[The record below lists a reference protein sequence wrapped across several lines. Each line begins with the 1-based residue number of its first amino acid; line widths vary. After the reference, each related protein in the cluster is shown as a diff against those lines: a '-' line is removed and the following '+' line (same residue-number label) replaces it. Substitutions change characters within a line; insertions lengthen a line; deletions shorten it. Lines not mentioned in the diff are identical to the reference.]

1 MRARLE
7 GAMSRRRLRGWN
19 PPLENINALV
29 ASGGPRLLA
38 RSRELVVTNGYA
50 ANACEAFA
58 ANLVGDGIKPSSLI
72 GDADLRDRVQRLWL
86 AWTDEA
92 DADGLTDFYG
102 LQAMVARE
110 MFVAGECFVR
120 LRPRRAEDGLPVPLQ
135 LQLLQS
141 EMLPFEKTETAANG
155 NRIRCGIEFDAIG
168 RRVAYHFRR
177 RHPGDSTD
185 QGGPV
190 IPETVRV
197 PAADVLHIYRP
208 IDAGQIRG
216 LPHVAPAMVRLFLL
230 DQYDD
235 AELDRK
241 KTAAMFAG
249 FITKTAPEEPMMG
262 EADADP
268 DGAAIA
274 SLEPGTMQVLLPGED
289 VRFSSPADVGGGYE
303 AFQYRTLLAVSASL
317 GLPYHLVTGDVRQ
330 ANYSSLRAELV
341 EFRRRVGQLQ
351 HGVLV
356 HQLCRAVWRRW
367 LETAALSGALDLDD
381 PVAARPVQWIPPRWD
396 WVDPLKDIQAQVLA
410 MEAGITSR
418 RKVVEGTGYDIE
430 EVDRENAADAKR
442 AAGSGP
448 ALPHEPRRDPRRAG
462 DARGAAR
469 SGRRREI
476 RATASTRQPN
486 RSESM
491 ASWYAIRARATGAEV
506 AIYDEIGAYGVSAKG
521 FLTELG
527 ALPEGTPV
535 DLRLN
540 SPGGSVFDAVAIHN
554 ALKRHEGNVTVWI
567 DGIAAS
573 AASYVAMAGDE
584 IVMPENAFLMI
595 HDPSGLVM
603 GTAGDMRAMAEA
615 LEKVKGALVQGYAAK
630 SGRTPEE
637 VSALMSAETWLDAAD
652 ALAQGFADRLI
663 EPVRIAARF
672 DIGRFRNA
680 PPELAEAVEGD
691 GTDAETVP
699 DGNGSEDNAA
709 DIVGSDDDVTPDA
722 DAAPRSETEGT
733 DVADGRHPS
742 G

>member
-1 MRARLE
+1 MFDLFRRPKPGGPAAMRARLE
-7 GAMSRRRLRGWN
+7 GAMAKRRLRGWN

-72 GDADLRDRVQRLWL
+72 TDAALHDRVQKLWL

-102 LQAMVARE
+102 LQAMIARE

-120 LRPRRAEDGLPVPLQ
+120 LRPRRAEDGLLVPLQ

-141 EMLPFEKTETAANG
+141 EMLPFEKTEMDPNG
-155 NRIRCGIEFDAIG
+155 NRIRCGIEFDLIG

-185 QGGPV
+185 QRVAVPD
-190 IPETVRV
+190 TVRV
-197 PAADVLHIYRP
+197 PAEEVLHIYRP

-249 FITKTAPEEPMMG
+249 FITKTAPEDPMMG
-262 EADADP
+262 EGAADL

-289 VRFSSPADVGGGYE
+289 VKFSSPADVGGGYE
-303 AFQYRTLLAVSASL
+303 AFQYRTLLSVSASL

-341 EFRRRVGQLQ
+341 EFRRRIGQLQ
-351 HGVLV
+351 HGVMA
-356 HQLCRAVWRRW
+356 HQLCRPIWRRW
-367 LETAALSGALDLDD
+367 LETAVLSGALDIGD
-381 PVAARPVQWIPPRWD
+381 PAVARPVQWIPPRWD

-418 RKVVEGTGYDIE
+418 RKVVEATGYDVE

-442 AAGSGP
+442 ASDMGLSYRVKPG
-448 ALPHEPRRDPRRAG
+448 ETQG
-462 DARGAAR
+462 
-469 SGRRREI
+469 
-476 RATASTRQPN
+476 
-486 RSESM
+486 
-491 ASWYAIRARATGAEV
+491 ARATPT
-506 AIYDEIGAYGVSAKG
+506 AIPD
-521 FLTELG
+521 TN
-527 ALPEGTPV
+527 T
-535 DLRLN
+535 LN
-540 SPGGSVFDAVAIHN
+540 EDGS
-554 ALKRHEGNVTVWI
+554 
-567 DGIAAS
+567 
-573 AASYVAMAGDE
+573 
-584 IVMPENAFLMI
+584 
-595 HDPSGLVM
+595 
-603 GTAGDMRAMAEA
+603 
-615 LEKVKGALVQGYAAK
+615 
-630 SGRTPEE
+630 
-637 VSALMSAETWLDAAD
+637 
-652 ALAQGFADRLI
+652 
-663 EPVRIAARF
+663 
-672 DIGRFRNA
+672 
-680 PPELAEAVEGD
+680 
-691 GTDAETVP
+691 
-699 DGNGSEDNAA
+699 GS
-709 DIVGSDDDVTPDA
+709 STT
-722 DAAPRSETEGT
+722 SEQE
-733 DVADGRHPS
+733 
-742 G
+742 